1 MVSILINQL
10 INSKAR
16 QTEKNFNATSMD
28 RKNFTSFPYQNFDFQ
43 RFQGASGIGPY
54 MLLLAD
60 EQELRGSSFNY
71 YGSQFFPSQITNEEQ
86 SSRSISPKLT
96 FSIADASA
104 AAAQHKKQYETLIK
118 EGEKYCTSLKWI
130 F

>member
-1 MVSILINQL
+1 MQQ
-10 INSKAR
+10 AW
-16 QTEKNFNATSMD
+16 TEKISVAFRT
-28 RKNFTSFPYQNFDFQ
+28 KNVDFQ
-43 RFQGASGIGPY
+43 RFQGASSIGPY
-54 MLLLAD
+54 MLLLTD
-60 EQELRGSSFNY
+60 EQEQRGSSFNY

-96 FSIADASA
+96 FSIVDAFA

-118 EGEKYCTSLKWI
+118 EEEKHCASLKWI